1 MFWVTLYKKNFS
13 VVLTDML
20 SFDFAILQLLNNL
33 KPVITSLISQSLKL
47 RKCDCD
53 ADGCGVKQNM

>member
-1 MFWVTLYKKNFS
+1 MFWVTFYNKNFS

-47 RKCDCD
+47 RKCDCN
-53 ADGCGVKQNM
+53 AGCGVKQNM